1 MARIRRSPLLLVLV
15 LAVVSSGI
23 AAGLAARAA
32 TTPSLPSITPERLI
46 ASSLRAL
53 NADRPVAGQLLAHV
67 DLGLPSLPDEG
78 PRAQGGL
85 ASLLDSVNGDH
96 RVRLWS
102 SGDGYRVAELLPGAE
117 ISLTVRRTDRTAEA
131 WAWDSRSFSATHL
144 GPMTA
149 PARPAGSPVGMLDPL
164 QVARQGMAAI
174 SLTTRITLGPN
185 ARVAGRAVYVLRIE
199 PRSAQTLVGRIEVGI
214 DAETRLPLRV
224 AMFARGA
231 GKPALSLGFTSVSFG
246 SVDPAVYR
254 FTPPPGAAVHQIRA
268 PAGFPIPEESADTTG
283 SYQGIGEYVRTFG
296 RGWATVL
303 AYRIPRLPTDAA
315 GVDLRS
321 LLPFSGPLFSAG
333 VAERGDHAWLLV
345 GAVPPSRLAAV
356 EPQLP

>member
-1 MARIRRSPLLLVLV
+1 MGRIRRSPLLLALVSAV
-15 LAVVSSGI
+15 LASGI
-23 AAGLAARAA
+23 AAGLAAQASSP
-32 TTPSLPSITPERLI
+32 TLPSITPERLI

-53 NADRPVAGQLLAHV
+53 IADRPVAGQLLAHV

-78 PRAQGGL
+78 PRARGGL
-85 ASLLDSVNGDH
+85 ASLLDAVNGDH

-102 SGDGYRVAELLPGAE
+102 SRDGYRVAELLPGAE
-117 ISLTVRRTDRTAEA
+117 ISLAVRRAGRSADA

-144 GPMTA
+144 GPVTA
-149 PARPAGSPVGMLDPL
+149 PARAWSPLGTLDPL
-164 QVARQGMAAI
+164 QVARQGLVAI
-174 SLTTRITLGPN
+174 SPTTRISLGPN

-199 PRSAQTLVGRIEVGI
+199 PRTAQTLVGRIEVGI

-254 FTPPPGAAVHQIRA
+254 FSPPPGAAVHEIRV
-268 PAGFPIPEESADTTG
+268 PGDGPRPEDGWGATGADETL
-283 SYQGIGEYVRTFG
+283 GEYVRTFG
-296 RGWATVL
+296 QGWATVL
-303 AYRIPRLPTDAA
+303 AYRIPQLPTDAA

-333 VAERGDHAWLLV
+333 LAERGDHAWLLV
-345 GAVPPSRLAAV
+345 GAVPRTRLAAV